1 MLNFKFSQR
10 GLFLLKQTSVILV
23 ISLLL
28 LVIGY
33 THALI
38 DLKILITAA
47 SLWTFIALTWFLAGQ
62 HSPTPL
68 KIPILIWV
76 AVYAL
81 TVIFSIDPRRSAG
94 QMLIMSSSLFLFL
107 LVYDLVN
114 RGWSSGMFINGL
126 LLAGSIITLTGLLN
140 AAIWY
145 RQWLIINPG
154 DWLPSIT
161 YRPATANV
169 LAPFNYLVALSG
181 ITAIYFSKNRV
192 YKFFNTLLVLAA
204 FLMLFLTSSRGGWL
218 GVASGLVTLGF
229 LIFIREKQRLK
240 RYWTIL
246 TKKRI
251 LLTGLILISLISISI
266 IGYLLYKQAIH
277 PTHGSI
283 LSSRR
288 AFWRIAIFTFKEN
301 PLFGQGPFT
310 YGSAFLHDK
319 STPPSMIWVHAHSI
333 MMNLMAEMGILG
345 FGALLFLGFAFIKS
359 FVLAIKKITTQNQP
373 ILFVA
378 AAFLAAFLV
387 HSLFDSLH
395 MEPALIWSLA
405 ILLGAS
411 LATPKSEFP
420 LKSNNQKQKPWWVLI
435 PLVTAWL
442 GIWLIIP
449 YHQGI
454 HLANQNQWQAAREKL
469 TVAVNRDPLSAIAHQ
484 QLAIVDAVLANQG
497 EASRLA
503 EAINQLENAIH
514 YEPSWA
520 LNHANLAALYAT
532 AGNYSEALISAEKS
546 IELAPA
552 VGLYQLQLGVIAEKN
567 NDINKATT
575 AYRTALELEPSWSTT
590 VFWSLSPLR
599 IQVLNDWQMQQA
611 DAPKL
616 TMQEIQQRFSQNTQ
630 STWAYNQLAAAYLD
644 EGNLNQAEI
653 LLNDAGLAYASKPAE
668 SIETEWL
675 KAELSALQGNF
686 EEAISHGETALNRYD
701 SYSIYGPGTF
711 GLLYYAPRMFRS
723 PAIALEIVPQME
735 TVPLPESWIE
745 RENQLNGWKSAFQ

>member
-47 SLWTFIALTWFLAGQ
+47 SLWTFIALSWFLAGQ

-181 ITAIYFSKNRV
+181 ITGFYFSKNRV
-192 YKFFNTLLVLAA
+192 YKFFIALLVLAA

-218 GVASGLVTLGF
+218 GAAAGLVTLGL
-229 LIFIREKQRLK
+229 LIFVREKQRLK

-251 LLTGLILISLISISI
+251 LLTGLLLISLISISI

-283 LSSRR
+283 FNSRTVFWQI
-288 AFWRIAIFTFKEN
+288 AFSTFKEN

-310 YGSAFLHDK
+310 YGSAFLAGK
-319 STPPSMIWVHAHSI
+319 AAPPDMIWVHAHSVL
-333 MMNLMAEMGILG
+333 MNLLTEMGLLG
-345 FGALLFLGFAFIKS
+345 FGALLLLGIAFIKS
-359 FVLAIKKITTQNQP
+359 FIPAIKNLTSQNQQ
-373 ILFVA
+373 IIFVT
-378 AAFLAAFLV
+378 AAFLTAFLI

-411 LATPKSEFP
+411 LARPKPEYS
-420 LKSNNQKQKPWWVLI
+420 LKSNIQKQRPWWVLV

-442 GIWLIIP
+442 GIWLVIP

-454 HLANQNQWQAAREKL
+454 NLANQNEWQAAWEKL

-484 QLAIVDAVLANQG
+484 QLAIVDSVLADQG

-503 EAINQLENAIH
+503 EAINQLGKAIQ

-532 AGNYSEALISAEKS
+532 AGNFREALISAEKS

-552 VGLYQLQLGVIAEKN
+552 VGLYQLELGAIAEKN

-599 IQVLNDWQMQQA
+599 IQVLNDWQMQQT
-611 DAPKL
+611 DAPKP
-616 TMQEIQQRFSQNTQ
+616 TMEEIQQKFSQNTQ
-630 STWAYNQLAAAYLD
+630 STWAYNQLAAAYLA

-653 LLNDAGLAYASKPAE
+653 LLNNAGLAYAAKPAE

-675 KAELSALQGNF
+675 KAELSALLGDF
-686 EEAISHGETALNRYD
+686 EEAISHGETALNRYN

-735 TVPLPESWIE
+735 TVPLPEIWIE
-745 RENQLNGWKSAFQ
+745 RSDKLIQWQEISK